1 MRDVWLTIAGLA
13 ITTAAI
19 KASGPIV
26 LGGRRIPARATRVLS
41 LLGPAVLSAL
51 VVTQTFADND
61 GALTL
66 DERALGVTAAA
77 AAFLLRSSIL
87 ATIVVAAAVT
97 AMARAL
103 IG

>member
-26 LGGRRIPARATRVLS
+26 LGGRRIPAPATRVLS

-51 VVTQTFADND
+51 VVTQTFADRD
-61 GALTL
+61 QELTL
-66 DERALGVTAAA
+66 DERALGVAAA
-77 AAFLLRSSIL
+77 ALVFALRSSIL
-87 ATIVVAAAVT
+87 ATIVTAAAVT
-97 AMARAL
+97 ALARAV
-103 IG
+103 I

>member
-1 MRDVWLTIAGLA
+1 MSDAWITIAGLA

-26 LGGRRIPARATRVLS
+26 LGGRQIPDRATRVLS

-51 VVTQTFADND
+51 VVTQTFADSD

-66 DERALGVTAAA
+66 DERALGVAAAA
-77 AAFLLRSSIL
+77 AAFLLRNSIL

-97 AMARAL
+97 ALARAL

>member
-26 LGGRRIPARATRVLS
+26 LGGREIPGPVRRVLS

-51 VVTQTFADND
+51 VVTQTFADSD

-66 DERALGVTAAA
+66 DERALGVAAA
-77 AAFLLRSSIL
+77 AVVFLRRGSIV
-87 ATIVVAAAVT
+87 ATIIVAAAVT
-97 AMARAL
+97 ALARAL
-103 IG
+103 I